1 MSSGFIRVS
10 LTLTCVFITD
20 SNCWWISKTTKWVE
34 NVFSNSSSRL
44 YNEDV
49 CTVSSLCCCCV
60 IVLLLI
66 RLSCLNLN
74 VRCTNE
80 ALVRQQQPKKRQERI
95 SPSEI
100 SLENHLA
107 RVTLIS
113 DAKGKFGCRSG
124 FFSLVPSKIQ
134 FEKKNSWIIFFFL
147 KNRVKRRRGQLQCW
161 WFLIWFVVDCSV
173 CEGPSHK
180 KGLYI
185 QSTDEDSV
193 ARNAGIKAGD
203 RILYC
208 NGNDVTFM
216 DFDLVRIVS

>member
-10 LTLTCVFITD
+10 LTLTCVFITN
-20 SNCWWISKTTKWVE
+20 SNCWWISKTTIWVE

-124 FFSLVPSKIQ
+124 FFPSSPAKFSLKKRIHESFFF
-134 FEKKNSWIIFFFL
+134 FEKSNEK
-147 KNRVKRRRGQLQCW
+147 KKGKLQCW